1 MTEGSDSRR
10 QGQLSDTELSKL
22 RGQLVQLIIQQG
34 NIFSSWVKFAITV
47 QGGLAAGLGAVL
59 FSTLARYRLLGL
71 IIAFFGGV
79 TAALFAKILIR
90 HTQWAQW
97 YVSRGRELADNHQI
111 FPQLGEIP
119 ELKWIK
125 LRKWS
130 EWKEKWKE
138 LGPVIRPILI
148 FLLCVAIAWG
158 WVFVWLISLD
168 TEALPPNPSFNTWNN
183 CPPNHTVQGGMCKP
197 YRGP

>member
-1 MTEGSDSRR
+1 M
-10 QGQLSDTELSKL
+10 
-22 RGQLVQLIIQQG
+22 
-34 NIFSSWVKFAITV
+34 
-47 QGGLAAGLGAVL
+47 
-59 FSTLARYRLLGL
+59 GL
-71 IIAFFGGV
+71 IIAIFGIL

-97 YVSRGRELADNHQI
+97 YVSRSRELADNPQI

-148 FLLCVAIAWG
+148 FLLCVAIAWAA
-158 WVFVWLISLD
+158 VLVWLFRLD
-168 TEALPPNPSFNTWNN
+168 TEALPPNPSLNTWNN
-183 CPPNHTVQGGMCKP
+183 CPPNYTVQGGMCKP